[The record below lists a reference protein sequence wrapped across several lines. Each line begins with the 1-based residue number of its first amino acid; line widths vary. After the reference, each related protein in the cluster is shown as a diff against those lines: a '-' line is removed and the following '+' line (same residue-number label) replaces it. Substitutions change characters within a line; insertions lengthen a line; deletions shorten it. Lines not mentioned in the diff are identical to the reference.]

1 MNRDEGF
8 SVVPMC
14 NEEPSS
20 KDSFEERVKLYVMGT
35 KEEHRCLCGPRV
47 LADMDPEKQPY
58 QVIRAAITT
67 VQLTGD
73 GGAYLMVSALL
84 AALET
89 TTNPRSSATLP
100 TADGWACAEKRE

>member
-1 MNRDEGF
+1 
-8 SVVPMC
+8 MC

-35 KEEHRCLCGPRV
+35 KEEHRCLCGPSV

-58 QVIRAAITT
+58 QVIRATITT

-89 TTNPRSSATLP
+89 QPIQEAARRFRQLMGGLAPRNGSDHAKVDFSL
-100 TADGWACAEKRE
+100 